1 MSADRPTLV
10 DPPIEPMLEACENS
24 KFTLVRVA
32 ATRARQINLYYTSL
46 GSGMTGEGRLIPPQ
60 VNSNSNKPLTMAF
73 EELSEDK
80 LEVHRKSAEE
90 IAQAEA
96 EEAERIR
103 LAAESAAR
111 DLTNV
116 IAATE

>member
-32 ATRARQINLYYTSL
+32 AARAREINRYYTSL
-46 GSGMTGEGRLIPPQ
+46 GSGMTSEQRLIPPQ
-60 VNSNSNKPLTMAF
+60 INSNSNKALTMAF
-73 EELSEDK
+73 EELSLAK
-80 LEVHRKSAEE
+80 LEVHRKSADEV
-90 IAQAEA
+90 AQDEAAEA
-96 EEAERIR
+96 ERVR
-103 LAAESAAR
+103 LAAEKDSR